1 MPYALLADL
10 VLIFHAVFVIWVIF
24 GAFAAFWKPWLIWLH
39 LPALL
44 WGATVAGMGWICP
57 LTPLE
62 NALRSLAGAQP
73 YGGDFIQHYL
83 TAMIY
88 PRGLSRGVQAGLAVL
103 LVVGNVLL
111 YAMLYRRRRHSDC

>member
-10 VLIFHAVFVIWVIF
+10 VLILHAFFVIWVIF

-44 WGATVAGMGWICP
+44 WGATIAGMGWICP

-62 NALRSLAGAQP
+62 NALRSQAGLQP

-88 PRGLSRGVQAGLAVL
+88 PRGLSREVQASLAVL

-111 YAMLYRRRRHSDC
+111 YALLFRRRRHSDC